1 MFSIPAGELV
11 FVVVALA
18 TGGAVTGLLAGLFG
32 VGGGAVIVPVLYEV
46 FRVLDVPEAIRMQMC
61 IGTSLAII
69 VPTTIR
75 SHRAHRAKGMVLED
89 VLRLWTGPAIVGVA
103 VGAAAAAFAP
113 AGVFKVVFAIIAGT
127 IAVKLLSGRADW
139 RFGDELPGTVAMRAY
154 GFFIG
159 LSSSMMGVSGG
170 AISNM
175 IMALYNRPLHN
186 SVATAAGLGVPI
198 SIVGA
203 IGFMLAGIYRQ
214 PMLPPFTIGYVSLI
228 GVVLMA
234 PISSFVAGY
243 GVRLAHAL
251 SRRHLEIVFGT
262 FLLLAG
268 LRFLVSLA

>member
-18 TGGAVTGLLAGLFG
+18 AGGAVTGLLAGLFG

-46 FRVLDVPEAIRMQMC
+46 FRVLDVPETIRMQMC
-61 IGTSLAII
+61 VGTSLAII

-75 SHRAHRAKGMVLED
+75 SYRAHRAKGTVLDD
-89 VLRLWTGPAIVGVA
+89 VLRLWTVPAVIGVA
-103 VGAAAAAFAP
+103 IGASAAAFAP
-113 AGVFKVVFAIIAGT
+113 AGVFKVAFAIIAAT
-127 IAVKLLSGRADW
+127 IAAKLLSGRADW
-139 RFGDELPGTVAMRAY
+139 RFGDELPGAVAMRAY

-175 IMALYNRPLHN
+175 IMALYNRPIHN

-198 SIVGA
+198 SIVGT
-203 IGFMLAGIYRQ
+203 IGFMIAGLYRQ
-214 PMLPPFTIGYVSLI
+214 PMLPPFSIGYVSLI

-234 PISSFVAGY
+234 PISSYIAGY

-262 FLLLAG
+262 FLLLVCI
-268 LRFLVSLA
+268 RFLVSLA